1 MTVSQVL
8 NHINDNNYDDDITVT
23 DVPKGY
29 FLAVTSIKA
38 PADGSTTREITIDLL
53 PLEQAPGGTRTTN
66 SGLFVRK
73 PGEDAVKVTV
83 KQDGKDLAENTQA
96 YS

>member
-8 NHINDNNYDDDITVT
+8 NHINDYNYDDDITVT
-23 DVPKGY
+23 DIPRHN
-29 FLAVTSIKA
+29 FIAVTGITY
-38 PADGSTTREITIDLL
+38 DEGNSTRDVRVDVF
-53 PLEQAPGGTRTTN
+53 PLEQEERSTQTTN

-73 PGEDAVKVTV
+73 DGETDVKVTV
-83 KQDGKDLAENTQA
+83 YQDGKELASNTQQ